1 MPVKNCPTCGAQGC
15 IVSRTSPRKITVKK
29 EIIEINDH
37 FLFCTQCQEEFN
49 NPDIEFDALEEA
61 YKIYRAKHHF
71 VTPEQITSY
80 RKSLGL
86 TQIEFAKL
94 LGFGDATIQRYE
106 SGALQENS
114 HDSAIQMAMTMDGLK
129 KLIEKNSSTIPDEKM
144 ALIESYVR
152 KKQFETNIELI
163 IPQEISEFTG
173 NKKFDWNKFRDV
185 IEILCANGQYYTKLN
200 KLLFYADFYYYK
212 IRTVSITGCAYIHL
226 PYGPVP
232 FHYSDLYDMLPAES
246 FLLAAEGIGTK
257 CKSLKKSSP
266 QFLTKDEIDI
276 LNAVLN
282 YFKEINSKEIS
293 DLSHLEDAY
302 IKTKMHSQISYK
314 FSSSLKLQLEPTN

>member
-1 MPVKNCPTCGAQGC
+1 MPIEKCPVCGTHGC
-15 IVSRTSPRKITVKK
+15 VISKISPRKITIKK
-29 EIIEINDH
+29 EDIEINDH
-37 FLFCTQCQEEFN
+37 YLLCTKCNEEFN
-49 NPDIEFDALEEA
+49 NPEIEFDALEEA

-71 VTPEQITSY
+71 VTPEQVSSY
-80 RKSLGL
+80 RKDLGL

-114 HDSAIQMAMTMDGLK
+114 HDSAIQMAMTTDGLK

-144 ALIESYVR
+144 VLIESYAR
-152 KKQFETNIELI
+152 KRQFETNIENLI
-163 IPQEISEFTG
+163 PYEISEFTG
-173 NKKFDWNKFRDV
+173 NKKFDWNKFVDV
-185 IEILCANGQYYTKLN
+185 VKFLCLDGQFYTKLN

-232 FHYSDLYDMLPAES
+232 LHYSDLYDILPMED
-246 FLLAAEGIGTK
+246 FLLIAEGIGTK
-257 CKSLKKSSP
+257 CKSIKNTPP
-266 QFLTKDEIDI
+266 QFLSKDEMDI
-276 LNAVLN
+276 LNSILKH
-282 YFKEINSKEIS
+282 FKEINSKDIS

-302 IKTKMHSQISYK
+302 TKTNMYKQISYN
-314 FSSSLKLQLEPTN
+314 FSSSLKLNLK